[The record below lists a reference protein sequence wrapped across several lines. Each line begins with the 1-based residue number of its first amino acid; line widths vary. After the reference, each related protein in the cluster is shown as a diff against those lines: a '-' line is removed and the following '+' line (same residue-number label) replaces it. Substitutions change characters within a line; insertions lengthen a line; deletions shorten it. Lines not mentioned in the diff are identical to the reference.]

1 MIKKM
6 FKTSKQRNRQE
17 ERLQTGEKEKKNKQI
32 EDKGIHMLEI
42 FLYISYKTTLFQKY
56 YPEVNSSSILI
67 CFFFFLL
74 YQQTQKGNLRQ
85 SPLKSIGGGGS

>member
-42 FLYISYKTTLFQKY
+42 YLF
-56 YPEVNSSSILI
+56 V
-67 CFFFFLL
+67 
-74 YQQTQKGNLRQ
+74 
-85 SPLKSIGGGGS
+85 